1 MQLTEMLKE
10 AVEKGASDIFIVS
23 GLPLAYKINNSIQ
36 NQSEEKLYPDA
47 TRRMILEIYELSSQR
62 DPKRLLEKGDD
73 DFSFSLVGVS
83 RFRVS
88 TYKQRGSLAAVIRV
102 VKFDLPD
109 PVQLGVPQTVL
120 DLGRLKK
127 GLVLVTGP
135 AGSGKSTT
143 LACMIDLINRS
154 RNCHVITLEDPI
166 EYLHS
171 HKKSVVSQRE
181 ISNDTE
187 SYVTALRAALRQAPN
202 VILLGEM
209 RDYETISTALTAAET
224 GHLVFSTLHTVGAAN
239 TIDRVID
246 AFPPNQQ
253 PQIRVQLSMVLQ
265 AVVSQQ
271 LIPAKDGSV
280 APAFEIMKVNGAIRN
295 MIRESKVHQID
306 TVIYSSAGEG
316 MISMDA
322 SILELYRQGKISAEE
337 AMTCAAAP
345 AALAKKMGI

>member
-47 TRRMILEIYELSSQR
+47 TRRMILEIYELASQR

-253 PQIRVQLSMVLQ
+253 KQIRVQLSMVLQ

>member
-47 TRRMILEIYELSSQR
+47 TRRMILEIYELASQR

-143 LACMIDLINRS
+143 LACMIDLINPS

>member
-1 MQLTEMLKE
+1 MQLTEMLKA
-10 AVEKGASDIFIVS
+10 AVEKGASNIFIVS

-47 TRRMILEIYELSSQR
+47 TRRMILEIYELASQR

-109 PVQLGVPQTVL
+109 PAQLGVPQTVL

-209 RDYETISTALTAAET
+209 RDYETISTAMTAAET

-316 MISMDA
+316 RISMDA